1 MANGHVEIHDPF
13 TNGLKSSGGGD
24 ADDASGMEDTVE
36 FRIMMAYST
45 RRRVKE
51 NGFVPV
57 SGTVSPQ
64 TPLNE
69 YGSDNDTE
77 KKKKKKKKRG
87 KGMKGWKRFFS
98 CVKPRT
104 SDEESEPQ
112 LECGDNRFR
121 RISPDIV
128 VVAEEDMQ
136 EAEDMQEEEDKLG
149 EVAIRL
155 TEIADEIPFVPSD
168 LQTDNPEDN
177 VERLIGLLLREA
189 GDRLD
194 ERELRDVS
202 LAGELFWNYSF
213 FKTVITELL
222 MRMGL
227 SPSDPESPGPRASPR
242 TQIAVTCEATSRLTA
257 LDTLPTNRLL
267 GYGAR
272 FLSENYSSWVQEQGG
287 YEDAFESDDEDEVH

>member
-13 TNGLKSSGGGD
+13 TNGLKSSGDDGGD

-36 FRIMMAYST
+36 FRIMMAYAT

-51 NGFVPV
+51 NGSVHL

-64 TPLNE
+64 TPLKQ
-69 YGSDNDTE
+69 YDSDSVTEE
-77 KKKKKKKKRG
+77 KKKMKKKKKKRG
-87 KGMKGWKRFFS
+87 MKGLKRLFS

-112 LECGDNRFR
+112 LECGGNASRRFA
-121 RISPDIV
+121 PDV
-128 VVAEEDMQ
+128 RDMEEM
-136 EAEDMQEEEDKLG
+136 EEMDKL
-149 EVAIRL
+149 EEAAVRL
-155 TEIADEIPFVPSD
+155 IEIADEIPFVPSD

-202 LAGELFWNYSF
+202 LARELFWNYSF
-213 FKTVITELL
+213 FKTLITELL

-227 SPSDPESPGPRASPR
+227 SSSDPESPGPRASPT
-242 TQIAVTCEATSRLTA
+242 TQIAVTCEATNRLTA
-257 LDTLPTNRLL
+257 LQTLPMNRLL

-272 FLSENYSSWVQEQGG
+272 FLNENYSSWVQEQGG